1 MEHEEHLDLDGCPL
15 CKKILEDLPQM
26 KKVVGEETL
35 LKISKAEKL
44 VKLANQ
50 LDKML
55 AKKR

>member
-1 MEHEEHLDLDGCPL
+1 MEHEEHFDLDRCPL

-35 LKISKAEKL
+35 VKISKAEKL

-55 AKKR
+55 AKKT